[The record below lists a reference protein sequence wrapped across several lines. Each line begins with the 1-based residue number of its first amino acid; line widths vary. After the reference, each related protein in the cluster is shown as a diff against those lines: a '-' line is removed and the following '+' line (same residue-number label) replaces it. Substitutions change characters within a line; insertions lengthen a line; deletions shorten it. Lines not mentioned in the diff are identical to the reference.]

1 MAKKIRDCFECA
13 DPHDVDDMFPK
24 EGNLICAECF
34 GDDLKPMHT
43 LNIYLTLPEDHDGET
58 APAFMH
64 DLIKYTL
71 EDLEF
76 KDLIAGFE
84 WEIVPQN

>member
-1 MAKKIRDCFECA
+1 MA
-13 DPHDVDDMFPK
+13 
-24 EGNLICAECF
+24 
-34 GDDLKPMHT
+34 HT

-71 EDLEF
+71 EELEF
-76 KDLIAGFE
+76 KDQISGFE
-84 WEIVPQN
+84 WEIVPQG